1 MASLELR
8 NVQKSYGN
16 SQIATLKDIALKIDA
31 GEFLILVG
39 PSGCGKSTLMN
50 CIAGLENITGGEILV
65 DGEDISQ
72 ASPKDR
78 DIAMVFQSYALYP
91 TMSVRD
97 NIAFGLK
104 MRKVPA
110 AKIEEEVARVA
121 KLLQIEPL
129 LERKPSQL
137 SGGQQQ
143 RVAMGRALARRPK
156 IYLFDEPLSN
166 LDAKLRVEMRTEIK
180 LMHQRLKTT
189 TVYVTHD
196 QIEAMTLGD
205 KVAVMKDGVIQQFG
219 TPHEI
224 YNNPANLFVAS
235 FIGSPPMNFV
245 PLRIRQRDGRWVGV
259 LNSEQGSCELP
270 LPITSDEGLR
280 DRELI
285 LGIRPEQI
293 GLSNGSAADLSL
305 LVDIEVV
312 EPTGPDTLVVFA
324 LNQVKACC
332 RLAPDQ
338 APRWGDA
345 QPAVRSAQGPAVR
358 RPERRTAGP
367 GAACSHARKQGHAA
381 GFQRSGAGAV
391 RYRPALPAG
400 WG

>member
-91 TMSVRD
+91 TMTVRD

-205 KVAVMKDGVIQQFG
+205 KVAVMQDGVIQQFG

-270 LPITSDEGLR
+270 LPITSDDGLR

-293 GLSNGSAADLSL
+293 GLAGVGTADFSL
-305 LVDIEVV
+305 AVDIEVV
-312 EPTGPDTLVVFA
+312 EPTGPDTLVVFT

-332 RLAPDQ
+332 RLMPDQ
-338 APRWGDA
+338 APRVGETLNLQFDPRKALLFDA
-345 QPAVRSAQGPAVR
+345 QTGERLGVVQPEPVRESKVPRLV
-358 RPERRTAGP
+358 
-367 GAACSHARKQGHAA
+367 SN
-381 GFQRSGAGAV
+381 GAGTAQ
-391 RYRPALPAG
+391 
-400 WG
+400 

>member
-1 MASLELR
+1 MATLELR
-8 NVQKSYGN
+8 NVNKSYG
-16 SQIATLKDIALKIDA
+16 SGLPDTLRNIELSIDS

-50 CIAGLENITGGEILV
+50 CIAGLEDISGGAIEV
-65 DGEDISQ
+65 DGADISGM
-72 ASPKDR
+72 SPKDR

-104 MRKVPA
+104 MRKLAPA
-110 AKIEEEVARVA
+110 AIDEEVARVA
-121 KLLQIEPL
+121 RLLQIEHL
-129 LERKPSQL
+129 LQRKPGQL

-205 KVAVMKDGVIQQFG
+205 KVAVMKDGIIQQFG
-219 TPHEI
+219 TPQQI
-224 YNNPANLFVAS
+224 YNDPANLFVAS
-235 FIGSPPMNFV
+235 FIGSPPMNFIPV
-245 PLRIRQRDGRWVGV
+245 RLQRRDGQCWAALDSALGV
-259 LNSEQGSCELP
+259 AGQARCELP
-270 LPITSDEGLR
+270 LGDLAQGLENR
-280 DRELI
+280 DLI

-293 GLSNGSAADLSL
+293 QLAAEGAAEAPS
-305 LVDIEVV
+305 ICAEVEV
-312 EPTGPDTLVVFA
+312 TEPTGPDTLVFVT
-324 LNQVKACC
+324 LNQTKVCC

-338 APRWGDA
+338 VPQVGASLALRFEPSRVLLFDA
-345 QPAVRSAQGPAVR
+345 QSG
-358 RPERRTAGP
+358 ERLLAKKRQAGD
-367 GAACSHARKQGHAA
+367 GKVAHLKRG
-381 GFQRSGAGAV
+381 
-391 RYRPALPAG
+391 
-400 WG
+400 

>member
-270 LPITSDEGLR
+270 LPITSDDGLR

-338 APRWGDA
+338 APRVGETLNLQFDPRKDLLFDAQSGERLGLA
-345 QPAVRSAQGPAVR
+345 QPAATRESKVTRLVSNG
-358 RPERRTAGP
+358 AGP
-367 GAACSHARKQGHAA
+367 VQ
-381 GFQRSGAGAV
+381 
-391 RYRPALPAG
+391 
-400 WG
+400 

>member
-1 MASLELR
+1 MATLELR
-8 NVQKSYGN
+8 NVNKSYG
-16 SQIATLKDIALKIDA
+16 SGLADTLKNIELSIDS

-50 CIAGLENITGGEILV
+50 CIAGLEDVSGGAILV
-65 DGEDISQ
+65 DGDDISGK
-72 ASPKDR
+72 SPKDR

-104 MRKVPA
+104 IRKMAPA
-110 AKIEEEVARVA
+110 AIEEEVARVA
-121 KLLQIEPL
+121 KLLQIEHL
-129 LERKPSQL
+129 LSRKPGQL

-205 KVAVMKDGVIQQFG
+205 KVAVMKDGIIQQFG
-219 TPHEI
+219 TPQQI
-224 YNNPANLFVAS
+224 YNDPANLFVAS
-235 FIGSPPMNFV
+235 FIGSPPMNFI
-245 PLRIRQRDGRWVGV
+245 PLRLQRRDGQMVARLDSG
-259 LNSEQGSCELP
+259 QARCELP
-270 LPITSDEGLR
+270 LGAMPAGSEE
-280 DRELI
+280 RELI

-293 GLSNGSAADLSL
+293 QVSAAEGAALPSIL
-305 LVDIEVV
+305 AEVEV
-312 EPTGPDTLVVFA
+312 TEPTGPDTLVFVN
-324 LNQVKACC
+324 LNQTKVCC
-332 RLAPDQ
+332 RLAPDL
-338 APRWGDA
+338 APREGQSLTLQFDPSKVLLFDA
-345 QPAVRSAQGPAVR
+345 QSG
-358 RPERRTAGP
+358 ERVQH
-367 GAACSHARKQGHAA
+367 GAA
-381 GFQRSGAGAV
+381 
-391 RYRPALPAG
+391 ALSEPPVKVAQFKG
-400 WG
+400 R

>member
-1 MASLELR
+1 MATLELR
-8 NVQKSYGN
+8 NVNKSYG
-16 SQIATLKDIALKIDA
+16 SGLTDTLKSIDLKIDD

-50 CIAGLENITGGEILV
+50 CIAGLENISNGAILV
-65 DGEDISQ
+65 DDADISGM
-72 ASPKDR
+72 SPKDR

-104 MRKVPA
+104 MRKMAPA
-110 AKIEEEVARVA
+110 AIDEEVARVA
-121 KLLQIEPL
+121 KLLQIEHL
-129 LERKPSQL
+129 LARKPGQL

-205 KVAVMKDGVIQQFG
+205 KVAVMKEGVIQQFG
-219 TPHEI
+219 TPQQI
-224 YNNPANLFVAS
+224 YNDPANLFVAS

-245 PLRIRQRDGRWVGV
+245 PVQLQRRAGQVWAMLASSEGR
-259 LNSEQGSCELP
+259 CELP
-270 LPITSDEGLR
+270 LGELPEGAEQ
-280 DRELI
+280 RELL
-285 LGIRPEQI
+285 LGIRPEQVQ
-293 GLSNGSAADLSL
+293 LATSAQADTLGAR
-305 LVDIEVV
+305 VEVT
-312 EPTGPDTLVVFA
+312 EPTGPDTLVFVTVNDSK
-324 LNQVKACC
+324 LCC

-338 APRWGDA
+338 APPVGQRLELQIDA
-345 QPAVRSAQGPAVR
+345 ARALLFDAKSGERVRPLASTMQPSNVTSLTNR
-358 RPERRTAGP
+358 
-367 GAACSHARKQGHAA
+367 
-381 GFQRSGAGAV
+381 
-391 RYRPALPAG
+391 
-400 WG
+400 

>member
-16 SQIATLKDIALKIDA
+16 SQVATLKDIALKIDA

-104 MRKVPA
+104 MRKVSA

-129 LERKPSQL
+129 LARKPSQL

-270 LPITSDEGLR
+270 LPITSDDGLR

-293 GLSNGSAADLSL
+293 GLAPAGSADFSL
-305 LVDIEVV
+305 AVDIEVV
-312 EPTGPDTLVVFA
+312 EPTGPDTLVVFT

-338 APRWGDA
+338 APRVGETLNLQFDPRKALLFDA
-345 QPAVRSAQGPAVR
+345 QTGERLGVVQPEPVRESKITRLV
-358 RPERRTAGP
+358 
-367 GAACSHARKQGHAA
+367 SN
-381 GFQRSGAGAV
+381 GAGTAQ
-391 RYRPALPAG
+391 
-400 WG
+400 

>member
-1 MASLELR
+1 MAALELS
-8 NVQKSYGN
+8 NVRKSYPG
-16 SQIATLKDIALKIDA
+16 SQLETLKDIDLKIDD

-50 CIAGLENITGGEILV
+50 CIAGLEDISGGEIRL
-65 DGEDISQ
+65 DGADISG

-91 TMSVRD
+91 TMTVQE

-110 AKIEEEVARVA
+110 ATIEAEVARVA
-121 KLLQIEPL
+121 KLLQIEHL
-129 LERKPSQL
+129 LGRKPSQL

-205 KVAVMKDGVIQQFG
+205 KVAVMKDGIVQQFG
-219 TPHEI
+219 TPREI
-224 YNNPANLFVAS
+224 YGNPANLFVAS
-235 FIGSPPMNFV
+235 FIGSPPMNFI
-245 PLRIRQRDGRWVGV
+245 PLRLGRQGGGWQALLDSGQAR
-259 LNSEQGSCELP
+259 CELP
-270 LPITSDEGLR
+270 LQEVEGETL
-280 DRELI
+280 DGREVI

-293 GLSNGSAADLSL
+293 GVGTGSGQPSL
-305 LVDIEVV
+305 RAEVEVV
-312 EPTGPDTLVVFA
+312 EPTGPDTMVFVT
-324 LNQVKACC
+324 LNQTKVCV
-332 RLAPDQ
+332 RLPPDAAP
-338 APRWGDA
+338 APGASLDLQFEPDKVLLFDA
-345 QPAVRSAQGPAVR
+345 QSG
-358 RPERRTAGP
+358 ERLGIAG
-367 GAACSHARKQGHAA
+367 GNGSSG
-381 GFQRSGAGAV
+381 RSGTVTRLLA
-391 RYRPALPAG
+391 R
-400 WG
+400 